1 MITPTRETNTTNTN
15 PAVIKTCLLTKSHL
29 CINYWSQTSSITELK
44 SFLVIS
50 LSLLNRSLLSSW
62 SPCACESTISFHQSY
77 TLHFVT
83 RLAQHL
89 DFQRLACSCSIAN
102 IFFRSLR
109 WRPFLE
115 KFMVLKCLAQL
126 CQNLLALY
134 WALKCGNDYQ
144 LVFLA
149 SLLKHG
155 EELSCWRP
163 LEPGTKVNFNTKFP
177 SRTIMVVQ
185 YQLFTDSTEAQQL
198 EQRDFKVHYPLPQ

>member
-1 MITPTRETNTTNTN
+1 MNVHKKARQNACNCPHDATTALGEKTKQKCLS
-15 PAVIKTCLLTKSHL
+15 AKKQQWIKRKECLAGSMMESPPFS
-29 CINYWSQTSSITELK
+29 CQDVWPGQ
-44 SFLVIS
+44 
-50 LSLLNRSLLSSW
+50 R
-62 SPCACESTISFHQSY
+62 SPCALLQVCHFCPCGSTISFHQSY

-89 DFQRLACSCSIAN
+89 DFQTLACSCSIAN

-134 WALKCGNDYQ
+134 WAFKCGNDYQ

-155 EELSCWRP
+155 EELSC
-163 LEPGTKVNFNTKFP
+163 
-177 SRTIMVVQ
+177 
-185 YQLFTDSTEAQQL
+185 
-198 EQRDFKVHYPLPQ
+198 